1 MAPGGTELTLENPI
15 LTRMPCEDTL
25 RKPPTSPGRASLAV
39 TAKQAMCERI
49 VGHCVRIYGDR
60 LSAIVLAG
68 SMARD
73 EATFVCDGKDVKLLG
88 DADCVLIFRKDA
100 SLPADSE
107 TASLEHT
114 IEEHLAKDGVCGKVG
129 LSAVTPRF
137 LENLPPDITTYEL
150 RNCGQVLWG
159 EPDIL
164 SIVRNFSARDIL
176 REDAWRMLCNRMI
189 EQLAYVGH
197 LDNTCAELTPELH
210 YATVKL
216 FLDMATSYLL
226 FAEQYAPSYRQRSV
240 SLLAFAERTHGD
252 APFPLK
258 KFAARVAECTSWKL
272 FGEARDCDRRV
283 ALWHEGISYLRRL
296 WRWEISQLTG
306 VRGEATI
313 EFLCRQL
320 AKQQTVQQRLRGW
333 LSVVKRSGWLKS
345 WRRWPRWMRLSL
357 DSTPRYLIYRV
368 ATEVVFGMPNLPEHE
383 GELLRRD
390 VDWHAVQALLPERA
404 PRSNAPQK
412 PAWHALADDVLWNY
426 SEFLLDTRA

>member
-1 MAPGGTELTLENPI
+1 MSP
-15 LTRMPCEDTL
+15 EDAS
-25 RKPPTSPGRASLAV
+25 RKPLASPGWPDLAV
-39 TAKQAMCERI
+39 TAKQAMCEHI
-49 VGHCVRIYGDR
+49 VHHCVRTYRDR

-73 EATFVCDGKDVKLLG
+73 EATFVRDGKDVKLLG
-88 DADCVLIFRKDA
+88 DADCALIFRKDA

-107 TASLEHT
+107 TASLEHA

-137 LENLPPDITTYEL
+137 LENLPRDITTYEL

-164 SIVRNFSARDIL
+164 SIVRNFSASDIM

-197 LDNTCAELTPELH
+197 LNYTSAELTPELH

-226 FAEQYAPSYRQRSV
+226 FAEEYAPSYRKRSER
-240 SLLAFAERTHGD
+240 LLALAEQAHGE

-258 KFAARVAECTSWKL
+258 EFAARVAECTSWKL
-272 FGEARDCDRRV
+272 SGEEGDCDRR
-283 ALWHEGISYLRRL
+283 AGLWHEAISYLCRL
-296 WRWEISQLTG
+296 WRWEMIQLTSA
-306 VRGEATI
+306 RGEVTI

-333 LSVVKRSGWLKS
+333 LSVVKRRGWLKS

-357 DSTPRYLIYRV
+357 DATPRYLVYRA
-368 ATEVVFGMPNLPEHE
+368 ATEVVFRLPSLLKQE
-383 GELLRRD
+383 GELPHLD
-390 VDWHAVQALLPERA
+390 VDWHAIQELLPERA
-404 PRSNAPQK
+404 PRPSSSQK
-412 PAWHALADDVLWNY
+412 VLWRALADDVSWNY
-426 SEFLLDTRA
+426 SEFLMNTRA

>member
-1 MAPGGTELTLENPI
+1 MTLENPI
-15 LTRMPCEDTL
+15 LTGIPREHGS
-25 RKPPTSPGRASLAV
+25 RNPPVSPGWPDLAV
-39 TAKQAMCERI
+39 TAKRAVCEHI
-49 VGHCVRIYGDR
+49 VHHCVRTYRDR

-73 EATFVCDGKDVKLLG
+73 EATFVRDGKDVRLLG
-88 DADCVLIFRKDA
+88 DADCALIFRKNA

-114 IEEHLAKDGVCGKVG
+114 IEEHLAKDGVRGKVG
-129 LSAVTPRF
+129 LSAVTPGF
-137 LENLPPDITTYEL
+137 LENLPRDITTYEL

-164 SIVRNFSARDIL
+164 SIVRNFSASAIM

-197 LDNTCAELTPELH
+197 FNNTSAELTPELH

-226 FAEQYAPSYRQRSV
+226 FAEQYAPSYRERSAR
-240 SLLAFAERTHGD
+240 LLALAERTQGD

-258 KFAARVAECTSWKL
+258 KFAARVAQCTSWKL
-272 FGEARDCDRRV
+272 LGEARDCDRRV
-283 ALWHEGISYLRRL
+283 GLWHEGIRYLRRL
-296 WRWEISQLTG
+296 WRWEMIQLTSSS
-306 VRGEATI
+306 GEATI
-313 EFLCRQL
+313 KSLCRQL

-333 LSVVKRSGWLKS
+333 LSVVKRRGWLKS

-357 DSTPRYLIYRV
+357 DSTPRYLVYRA
-368 ATEVVFGMPNLPEHE
+368 ATEVVFRLPYLLKQE
-383 GELLRRD
+383 GELPRLD
-390 VDWHAVQALLPERA
+390 VDWHAIQALLPERA
-404 PRSNAPQK
+404 PRQSSPEK
-412 PAWHALADDVLWNY
+412 VLWRALADDVWWNY
-426 SEFLLDTRA
+426 SKFLMNTRA